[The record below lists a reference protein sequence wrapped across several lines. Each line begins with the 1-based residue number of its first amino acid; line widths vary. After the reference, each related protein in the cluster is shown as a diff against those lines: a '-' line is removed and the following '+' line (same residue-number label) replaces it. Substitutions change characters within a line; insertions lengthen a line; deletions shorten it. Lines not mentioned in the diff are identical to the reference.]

1 MIKSKMISFYIAV
14 MMIGTCT
21 VKAQDDD
28 KSLIHKIGFDVRPSY
43 VAPTSKFLK
52 DDGYGNGLTLR
63 KAASFHL
70 KYGFLQNPNAKEG
83 QLYPHTYQGI
93 GISYNT
99 FGNRQEVGN
108 PWAAYVFQS
117 SRIAKI
123 SSRLSFDYEWNFGA
137 SFGWH
142 PYDENN
148 NYRNKIIGSKIN
160 AYINLGFFLNAK
172 LSRYCNLLVGAD
184 LTHYSN
190 GNTHL
195 PNAGLN
201 TIGGR
206 IGLVYTLNPIEES
219 HHEIGTPRSLPENQ
233 LYLSSFWQRVS
244 YDVILYGATRAKGVM
259 LGDEAHIF
267 PGQFGILGF
276 NLNPMYKFNRF
287 LKAGISL
294 DGQYDESANIY
305 SDEIIKVGEEP
316 RFYRPPLHEQIGI
329 GLSARGEFTMPFF
342 SINIGVGHNLFYNK
356 GDLKG
361 LYQILALKVSVTRNL
376 FLHVGYQLHKF
387 HNPNNLML
395 GVGYRFHN

>member
-1 MIKSKMISFYIAV
+1 MISFYIAV
-14 MMIGTCT
+14 MMIWTCT
-21 VKAQDDD
+21 VKAQDDN

-70 KYGFLQNPNAKEG
+70 KYGFQQNPNSKEG

-93 GISYNT
+93 GVSYNT

-142 PYDENN
+142 PYDDNN

-195 PNAGLN
+195 PNAG
-201 TIGGR
+201 
-206 IGLVYTLNPIEES
+206 
-219 HHEIGTPRSLPENQ
+219 
-233 LYLSSFWQRVS
+233 F
-244 YDVILYGATRAKGVM
+244 
-259 LGDEAHIF
+259 HI
-267 PGQFGILGF
+267 
-276 NLNPMYKFNRF
+276 
-287 LKAGISL
+287 
-294 DGQYDESANIY
+294 
-305 SDEIIKVGEEP
+305 
-316 RFYRPPLHEQIGI
+316 
-329 GLSARGEFTMPFF
+329 
-342 SINIGVGHNLFYNK
+342 
-356 GDLKG
+356 
-361 LYQILALKVSVTRNL
+361 SV
-376 FLHVGYQLHKF
+376 
-387 HNPNNLML
+387 
-395 GVGYRFHN
+395 

>member
-1 MIKSKMISFYIAV
+1 MISFYIAV
-14 MMIGTCT
+14 MMIWTCT
-21 VKAQDDD
+21 VKAQDDN

-70 KYGFLQNPNAKEG
+70 KYGFQQNPNSKEG

-148 NYRNKIIGSKIN
+148 NYRNKIMRSNCKN
-160 AYINLGFFLNAK
+160 KINLGFFLNAK

-219 HHEIGTPRSLPENQ
+219 HHEIGTARSLPANQ

-305 SDEIIKVGEEP
+305 SDEIIQVGEEP

-395 GVGYRFHN
+395 GVGYRFHNK